1 MTVRQKCA
9 CQETAD
15 ITYGLKS
22 DKTSCFSSFTPTCL
36 QMHCLWFY
44 FSAWYLYFCAFVQGV
59 LESFVGTA
67 LAGAVFCLFAGQPL
81 TILSSTGPVLVFER
95 LLFNFSKW
103 VADTHTPTYWSMH
116 TQVHTKTNHEWH
128 DFGLD
133 LLGKMSC
140 VVKST

>member
-15 ITYGLKS
+15 ITYRLRS
-22 DKTSCFSSFTPTCL
+22 DKTSCFSAFTHTCL
-36 QMHCLWFY
+36 QMHCLWVY
-44 FSAWYLYFCAFVQGV
+44 FSAWCLYFCAFAQGV

-103 VADTHTPTYWSMH
+103 VADTHTYILKHAYSSA
-116 TQVHTKTNHEWH
+116 KTINHEWH

-133 LLGKMSC
+133 LLGKLSC